1 MMRHAFKVVIV
12 TGLVLTLAGFVALAP
27 VQVGE
32 FFSGVANAS
41 EASEWSA
48 PVLIRVIGLSQGGEE
63 KAIGPIEIE
72 LENGT
77 VFPLDPRVKLKDAK
91 GEPVSLEQFTSPSKV
106 RFILEKGVVK
116 EMVLIE
122 ALPR

>member
-1 MMRHAFKVVIV
+1 MMRQTFKVVMV
-12 TGLVLTLAGFVALAP
+12 TGLVLILVGFVALAP
-27 VQVGE
+27 VQLGKS
-32 FFSGVANAS
+32 FYGVA
-41 EASEWSA
+41 EASEWSDT
-48 PVLIRVIGLSQGGEE
+48 VLIQVTGLPQGGEE

-72 LENGT
+72 LDNGT
-77 VFPLDPRVKLKDAK
+77 IFPLDPRVKLKDTK
-91 GEPVSLEQFTSPSKV
+91 GQPVSLEQFTSPSKV